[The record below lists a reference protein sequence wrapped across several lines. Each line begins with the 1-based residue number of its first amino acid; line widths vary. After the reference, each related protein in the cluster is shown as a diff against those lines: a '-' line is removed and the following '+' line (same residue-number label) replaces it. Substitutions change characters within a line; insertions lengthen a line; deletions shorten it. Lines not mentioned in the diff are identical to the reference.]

1 MKIWTIMFLCVNV
14 VSIVY
19 FPMKYLIQ
27 RIAMKFQYAIVSFSS
42 LNEHIAL
49 RDTTNTMEMNATTI
63 YNNNHNTI
71 TSGKTNKNNIL

>member
-14 VSIVY
+14 VGIVY

-27 RIAMKFQYAIVSFSS
+27 RIVMKFQYAIVSFSS

-63 YNNNHNTI
+63 YNNTI

>member
-1 MKIWTIMFLCVNV
+1 
-14 VSIVY
+14 
-19 FPMKYLIQ
+19 
-27 RIAMKFQYAIVSFSS
+27 MKFQYAIVSFSS

-63 YNNNHNTI
+63 YNNTI